1 MAVVIKLKRSHTSSS
16 TPDTDDL
23 VAGEIAVNT
32 ADKKIYMRDDS
43 NNIVE
48 VANGMG
54 GGAGSFTTL
63 TASGATTL
71 NGDVTLGNATSD
83 DVTITGRIASHVV
96 PKTNN
101 TYSLGTSSLRW
112 NDIYLAGD
120 TIDIGG
126 STISAD
132 GTGTISIAAT
142 GVTLPVGSKD
152 GNSRTFALIGTGS
165 EEQAIVTVP
174 IFTQASGL
182 STAAATFEFNA
193 TITDRRVFPGKHT
206 FTLSDGTDLTETS
219 VTLFQL

>member
-1 MAVVIKLKRSHTSSS
+1 MAMVIKLKRSHSGSSVPTTS
-16 TPDTDDL
+16 DL

-71 NGDVTLGNATSD
+71 NGDVTLGDATGD
-83 DVTITGRIASHVV
+83 DITFTGRIASHMV

-101 TYSLGTSSLRW
+101 TYSLGTSALRW
-112 NDIYLAGD
+112 NDLYLAGD

-132 GTGTISIAAT
+132 GTGTITIASS
-142 GVTLPVGSKD
+142 GVTLPIGSKD
-152 GNSRTFALIGTGS
+152 GNNNKFALVGTGANQQS
-165 EEQAIVTVP
+165 VVTVP
-174 IFTQASGL
+174 IYTQASGL

>member
-1 MAVVIKLKRSHTSSS
+1 MVIKLKRSHSGSSVPTTS
-16 TPDTDDL
+16 DL

-71 NGDVTLGNATSD
+71 NGAVTLGDATGD
-83 DVTITGRIASHVV
+83 DITFTGRIASHMI

-112 NDIYLAGD
+112 NDLYLAGD

-126 STISAD
+126 STITSD
-132 GTGTISIAAT
+132 GTGTLSIAAA

-152 GNSRTFALIGTGS
+152 GNSNKFALVGTGENQQS
-165 EEQAIVTVP
+165 VVTVP

-193 TITDRRVFPGKHT
+193 QISDRRVFPGQHT
-206 FTLSDGTDLTETS
+206 FITSDGTTLTEAS
-219 VTLFQL
+219 ITLFQL